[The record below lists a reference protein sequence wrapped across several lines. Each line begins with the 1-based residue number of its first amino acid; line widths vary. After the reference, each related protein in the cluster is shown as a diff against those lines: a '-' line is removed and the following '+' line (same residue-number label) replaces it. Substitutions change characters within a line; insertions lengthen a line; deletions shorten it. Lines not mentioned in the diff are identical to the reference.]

1 MTTPVQYNSTRL
13 NVPGQQATADSNGM
27 IVFQFPAVAA
37 GCVWTGSLIPA
48 TSSPQ
53 ALGAALWTVYQSA
66 VAGVSLGT
74 PIASWTAG
82 GILADFQAVSGQ
94 QVTVV
99 GQNLPAG
106 LTMQML
112 WVGQQDSQ
120 QYAPVLAPRA
130 YGAESPALIILQAN
144 STGFSG
150 LFGYSPIPGTG
161 NLVFSISA
169 AAGTDPFDNPYQAGF
184 FLYEKGGNSL
194 AGLMWNTVTGS
205 QPLLALFPDSD
216 FGFTDHA
223 PFILSGDNNKG
234 LSSEYQ
240 YLGMGPGA
248 PPPASQSPEMITM
261 WGASPDGTTSIP
273 HFTVYG
279 GASYDEIAD
288 FNDNGVIIENQTDG
302 NTYKTGKKAYVA
314 NGVTVSST
322 SYETVLAIGTLAAG
336 NAYHITG
343 FANYHGNQAAGAPSF
358 SWDGSGGLAL
368 GSQQNGYQSF
378 ALSGGGTHQDN
389 GALGA
394 ADGPTFASATATYTY
409 IWDVFVTVTTSG
421 TLNITAAETIS
432 GDSWEID
439 YIYAQIEP
447 Y

>member
-1 MTTPVQYNSTRL
+1 MIKIQSPVPVL
-13 NVPGQQATADSNGM
+13 NVITIPPGATDTQTR
-27 IVFQFPAVAA
+27 IVIDGVR
-37 GCVWTGSLIPA
+37 
-48 TSSPQ
+48 
-53 ALGAALWTVYQSA
+53 GAIFVYED
-66 VAGVSLGT
+66 
-74 PIASWTAG
+74 G
-82 GILADFQAVSGQ
+82 GPSG
-94 QVTVV
+94 
-99 GQNLPAG
+99 
-106 LTMQML
+106 
-112 WVGQQDSQ
+112 
-120 QYAPVLAPRA
+120 
-130 YGAESPALIILQAN
+130 ALIGSWA
-144 STGFSG
+144 SS
-150 LFGYSPIPGTG
+150 
-161 NLVFSISA
+161 
-169 AAGTDPFDNPYQAGF
+169 AGTDPYGNAYPQGLNVSVGTISGVTFLGLDWVLNSNGLFFYSGTPANGNLVASITQTAGTDSHMNAYQAGF
-184 FLYEKGGNSL
+184 FLYQTGGNAL
-194 AGLMWNTVTGS
+194 AGMMWNTVTGS

-223 PFILSGDNNKG
+223 PFILSGDENKG